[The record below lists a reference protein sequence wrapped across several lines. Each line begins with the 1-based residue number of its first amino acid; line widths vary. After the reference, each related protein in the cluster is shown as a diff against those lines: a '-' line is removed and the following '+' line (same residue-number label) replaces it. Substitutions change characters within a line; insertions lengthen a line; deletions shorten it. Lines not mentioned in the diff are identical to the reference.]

1 MSKSFL
7 KVLVLTALG
16 VACEVASMTS
26 SAAESASLEA
36 LQGKWSAKRA
46 GGDGQTLT
54 LEIDGQKVTFGI
66 AGSDGQTRF
75 VAKGSAKAVQM
86 GPLKVLQV
94 SNIESGRAANELK
107 ASNEEYS
114 TVYTF
119 HDGALVM
126 AANFDKAREGQKPEM
141 ATYTRVDSGK
151 DAASKLVGNW
161 KLDVEIGETKYDYT
175 LKIAKD
181 GGNLTAALVSPR
193 SGEYKAKKVKFENNG
208 FQMEVDRKL
217 EDNQVTFVYT
227 GKLMGETLSGDF
239 KVEGAGDEFSGT
251 WKAKK

>member
-7 KVLVLTALG
+7 KVLALTAL
-16 VACEVASMTS
+16 VTCQFVSVTS
-26 SAAESASLEA
+26 FAAESTNLEA
-36 LQGKWSAKRA
+36 LKGKWSAKRA
-46 GGDGQTLT
+46 GADGQTLT
-54 LEIDGQKVTFGI
+54 LEIDQQKVTFEI

-86 GPLKVLQV
+86 GPLKALQV
-94 SNIESGRAANELK
+94 SNIESGRSANELK
-107 ASNEEYS
+107 ASDEEYF

-126 AANFDKAREGQKPEM
+126 AANFDKAREGQKPEV
-141 ATYTRVDSGK
+141 ATYTRVASGK
-151 DAASKLVGNW
+151 DEASKVIGNW
-161 KLDVEIGETKYDYT
+161 KLEVVIADNTYDYT

-181 GGNLTAALVSPR
+181 GGNLAAALVSPR

-208 FQMEVDRKL
+208 LQMEVDRKL

-227 GKLMGETLSGDF
+227 GKLVGETLSGDF